1 MSGERPQRVLV
12 TAAATGIGRATA
24 EAFAARGDRVH
35 VCDVDE
41 QALASFAQAHPG
53 IGVTR
58 CDVADEADVTRLFD
72 EALAHLGGLDVLVAN
87 AGIAGPTAAVEDVG
101 YADWRRCLAVNL
113 DGAFLCARAAA
124 PVLKAQHG
132 GAVVLMS
139 STAGLFG
146 YPNRSPYCAAKWA
159 IIGLAKTLAAEL
171 GPHGVRANAICPGS
185 VEGERMD
192 RVVAAEAAA
201 TGRTPEEVRAG
212 YVRGTSLRRFVEPG
226 DIAAA
231 ILFLCSPAGARI
243 SGQAIPVDGHTESF
257 S

>member
-1 MSGERPQRVLV
+1 MSLRVLV

-24 EAFAARGDRVH
+24 LAFAARGDQVH
-35 VCDVDE
+35 IGDVDE
-41 QALASFAQAHPG
+41 AALAAFASDNPG
-53 IGVTR
+53 IGISR
-58 CDVADEADVTRLFD
+58 CDVAEEADVARLFD
-72 EALAHLGGLDVLVAN
+72 ETLASMGGLDVLVAN
-87 AGIAGPTAAVEDVG
+87 AGIAGPTAPVESVA
-101 YADWRRCLAVNL
+101 YAEWRRCLAVNL

-124 PVLKAQHG
+124 PVLKGQG
-132 GAVVLMS
+132 SGAIVLMS

-159 IIGLAKTLAAEL
+159 VIGLAKTLAAEL
-171 GPHGVRANAICPGS
+171 GPFGVRVNAICPGS

-192 RVVAAEAAA
+192 RVIAAEAAA
-201 TGRTPEEVRAG
+201 TSRTPEEVRAA
-212 YVRGTSLRRFVEPG
+212 YVRGVSLRTFVSPE

-243 SGQAIPVDGHTESF
+243 SGQAIPVDGHTETF